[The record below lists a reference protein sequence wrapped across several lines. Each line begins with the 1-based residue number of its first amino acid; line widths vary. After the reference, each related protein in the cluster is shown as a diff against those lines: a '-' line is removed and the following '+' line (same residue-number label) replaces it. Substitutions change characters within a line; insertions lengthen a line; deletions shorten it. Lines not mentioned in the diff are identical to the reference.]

1 MAINI
6 SMTLQDATFKQLRDF
21 VYEKCGI
28 FIPDTKKYL
37 LENRLVKRIQEKNLS
52 SFEDYLY
59 LIVYGNNSGELAR
72 LFDAVTTNET
82 YFFREPQQLDV
93 FSNDIVPRVLAEKK
107 SNDIN
112 VWSAASSTGEEPYN
126 LVMLLR
132 EKAPSI
138 RMQVMGSDI
147 SESVIDSA
155 RKASYSSYSI
165 RNVPPPYMSKYFR
178 ANGQNFDLDSSV
190 KNAVTFKNMNLI
202 DAAKMKTVR
211 NMDVIFVRN
220 VLIYFDDKAKQKVA
234 SSLYDALRPGG
245 YLFVGSSESLH
256 NVTRAFKPLVI
267 NKVVVYQRG

>member
-1 MAINI
+1 MTTT
-6 SMTLQDATFKQLRDF
+6 MTLQDATFKQLRDF
-21 VYEKCGI
+21 VYEKSGI

-107 SNDIN
+107 TNDIN
-112 VWSAASSTGEEPYN
+112 IWSAASSTGEEPYN

-132 EKAPSI
+132 EKAPTV

-147 SESVIDSA
+147 SESVIESA

-165 RNVPPPYMSKYFR
+165 RNVPPAYMSKYFK

-190 KNAVTFKNMNLI
+190 RNAVTFKNMNLI
-202 DAAKMKTVR
+202 DAAKMKMVR

-220 VLIYFDDKAKQKVA
+220 VLIYFDDKAKQKVV
-234 SSLYDALRPGG
+234 SLLYDALRPGG

-256 NVTRAFKPLVI
+256 NVTRAFKPTVI

>member
-1 MAINI
+1 MTTNL
-6 SMTLQDATFKQLRDF
+6 TLQDATFKQLRDF
-21 VYEKCGI
+21 VYEKSGI

-59 LIVYGNNSGELAR
+59 LIVYGNNSGELAK

-93 FSNDIVPRVLAEKK
+93 FSNNIVPKVLSEKK
-107 SNDIN
+107 TNDIN
-112 VWSAASSTGEEPYN
+112 IWSAASSTGEEPYN

-132 EKAPSI
+132 EKTPTA
-138 RMQVMGSDI
+138 RMQVLGTDI
-147 SESVIDSA
+147 SESVIESA

-165 RNVPPPYMSKYFR
+165 RNVPPAYMSKYFR

-190 KNAVTFKNMNLI
+190 RNAVTFKNMNLI
-202 DAAKMKTVR
+202 DAAKMKAVR

-220 VLIYFDDKAKQKVA
+220 VLIYFDDKAKQKVV
-234 SSLYDALRPGG
+234 SFLYDALRPGG